1 MKRKINFLL
10 ILACLFLGISCEKD
24 QNAPENNAYKVNK
37 FIKEAMNDIYLWYKE
52 MPDLNPESEIDP
64 KTFYKKL
71 LYTEDKWSYIT
82 DDATTLNNSFSGIE
96 TTFGYQLAF
105 YKTGSNSNEYIAVV
119 EYVNSNTPA
128 AVAGIQRGDYFVRIN
143 NERIN
148 SENYLQLIYGSS
160 IILTKAKL
168 EGRNIVESDETV
180 SLESKILT
188 INPVLFSRIIEQ
200 NGTKIGYLV
209 YTSYVGDLNHMLE
222 NALAEFKAANVT
234 EVVLDLRFNGG
245 GDEVASTYL
254 CSSLAPKAEMDK
266 KSILIY
272 NKWNDKYDAYWRQN
286 NYTSRVERRFESVP
300 SNLDLKRLFVLTS
313 KNTASASEL
322 TIIGLM
328 PYINVIKIGDT
339 TYGKYTSMVLL
350 QPEDKAISNWALL
363 PIVAKYTNANGFTD
377 FKDGLAPDY
386 EVEDNLFPA
395 VALGDVQEPLL
406 AKALELIGGNVQ
418 NAPSKA
424 KISGSAL
431 PDFEFVDARKSRFDA
446 LHNNDIIMKLVE
458 K

>member
-1 MKRKINFLL
+1 MNRKITYLL
-10 ILACLFLGISCEKD
+10 LLACLFLSVSCEKD

-37 FIKEAMNDIYLWYKE
+37 FIKEAMNDIYLWYEE
-52 MPDLNPESEIDP
+52 MPDLSPESEIDP

-71 LYTEDKWSYIT
+71 LYTDDKWSYIT
-82 DDATTLNNSFSGIE
+82 DDATALNNSFSGIE
-96 TTFGYQLAF
+96 TTFGYQLVF
-105 YKTGSNSNEYIAVV
+105 YKTGSNSNEYVAVV

-128 AVAGIQRGDYFVRIN
+128 ALAGIQRGDYFVRIN
-143 NERIN
+143 GERIN

-160 IILTKAKL
+160 ITLTKAKL
-168 EGRNIVESDETV
+168 EGKNLVESDETV
-180 SLESKILT
+180 SIESKSLT
-188 INPVLFSRIIEQ
+188 INPVLYSRVIEQ

-254 CSSLAPKAEMDK
+254 CSSLVPKAEMEK
-266 KSILIY
+266 QSVLVY

-313 KNTASASEL
+313 SRTASASEL

-328 PYINVIKIGDT
+328 PYIDVIKIGDT

-350 QPEDKAISNWALL
+350 QPEDKTIANWALL

-377 FKDGLAPDY
+377 FKDGLAPDH
-386 EVEDNLFPA
+386 EVEDILFPA
-395 VALGDVQEPLL
+395 VAWGDEQEPLL

-424 KISGSAL
+424 KINGGAL

-446 LHNNDIIMKLVE
+446 WHNNDIIMK